1 MDRFALAVSGQP
13 RREPFGGIEQPGI
26 AGFGGEQDQQADG
39 HDTAVLIGR
48 LTLNIA
54 HLIGQ
59 TKIPAADNLLAGS
72 APDPRPIRFRPLAG
86 LGGTAMELFT
96 QLFGDLLAFVYHCF
110 DRIVIHGYLSGLSRP
125 EQVVHFFRNVVGVA
139 TVSKEVL
146 SQRTADYQAWVE
158 AFAGN
163 HRLPIE
169 WAEKGVRKE
178 DHVLPWQRRMARQDA
193 YGVYFIFKSM
203 EQGASFRV
211 SVPKYASKDPNY
223 RILARQRSRFTHY
236 YFYIR
241 DQVLGPIVMRV
252 GSFFPF
258 QTSYYLNGH
267 SFIEQE
273 LKRAQIG
280 FRKTDN
286 AFLAVDDVAALQAAA
301 DKLSAEIIRK
311 QLDYWTLILGPK
323 FSAKER
329 KQFQLSRFYAIAQIE
344 YCRNFIFKR
353 HFPIHKLFE
362 RSCELGLW
370 RLTADKIAAIFG
382 TRVHRR
388 MHGKLATI
396 IDRIEHGH
404 HVFRA
409 YFKHAFLKQYE
420 KFSTFLRN
428 ELVSNNLAD
437 FRLKKGL
444 EHLEAVRQRFQTITA
459 RFAGFQA
466 QWLNV
471 HVDFPLLQRLALPI
485 TVGAVRYPGIKI
497 HEPRVIRLLE
507 VLLHGGSHLGGWTAR
522 QIHHAVLTSFHLSH
536 SAYGL
541 TQLRYDLRKLK
552 GHGLLQRDGSRYAYR
567 LTPKGVQVA
576 LLFLFFHK
584 RLCGPLANSRFHHRP
599 DPAHQPPSKLEAAY
613 HRADNAIQHV
623 VDLLAA

>member
-1 MDRFALAVSGQP
+1 
-13 RREPFGGIEQPGI
+13 
-26 AGFGGEQDQQADG
+26 
-39 HDTAVLIGR
+39 
-48 LTLNIA
+48 
-54 HLIGQ
+54 
-59 TKIPAADNLLAGS
+59 
-72 APDPRPIRFRPLAG
+72 
-86 LGGTAMELFT
+86 MELFT
-96 QLFGDLLAFVYHCF
+96 QLFSDLVAFVYHCF
-110 DRIVIHGYLSGLSRP
+110 DRIVIYGYLSGLSRP

-146 SQRTADYQAWVE
+146 SQRTGDYQSWVE
-158 AFAGN
+158 AFARN
-163 HRLPIE
+163 HQLPIE

-178 DHVLPWQRRMARQDA
+178 DHVLPWQRRMAQQDA

-203 EQGASFRV
+203 EQGATFRV
-211 SVPKYASKDPNY
+211 TVPKYPSKDANY
-223 RILARQRSRFTHY
+223 RILAPQRSRFTHY

-241 DQVLGPIVMRV
+241 DEVLGPIVMRV
-252 GSFFPF
+252 ASFFPF

-273 LKRAQIG
+273 LKRAEIG
-280 FRKTDN
+280 FRKIDN
-286 AFLAVDDVAALQAAA
+286 AFLAVDDVTALQAAA
-301 DKLSAEIIRK
+301 DKLSADIIRK
-311 QLDYWTLILGPK
+311 RLDYWTLILGPK

-370 RLTADKIAAIFG
+370 RLTADKIAEIFG

-388 MHGKLATI
+388 MKGKLATV

-409 YFKHAFLKQYE
+409 YLKNAFLKQYE

-444 EHLEAVRQRFQTITA
+444 DHLEAVRERFQTITA

-471 HVDFPLLQRLALPI
+471 HVDFPLLQRLALPV
-485 TVGAVRYPGIKI
+485 TVGAVRYPGLKI
-497 HEPRVIRLLE
+497 HETRIIRLLE
-507 VLLHGGSHLGGWTAR
+507 VLLHGGSQVGGWTAK
-522 QIHHAVLTSFHLSH
+522 QIHHAVCTSFHLSD
-536 SAYGL
+536 SAYRL
-541 TQLRYDLRKLK
+541 NQLRYDLRKLK

-599 DPAHQPPSKLEAAY
+599 DVRHQPASKLEAAY
-613 HRADNAIQHV
+613 HHADKAIQHI